1 MPYVVRDLLKM
12 GQQYITHFDLRLMKQ
27 SGSDYSKN
35 DLVIAIYY
43 KEILKSLFQSWFD
56 ICKNQERNKYQYL

>member
-1 MPYVVRDLLKM
+1 
-12 GQQYITHFDLRLMKQ
+12 MKQ

-56 ICKNQERNKYQYL
+56 ICKTKKEININIYSREWYQNKYTKR

>member
-1 MPYVVRDLLKM
+1 
-12 GQQYITHFDLRLMKQ
+12 MKQ

-56 ICKNQERNKYQYL
+56 ICKTKKEININIYSREWYQNKYTKDKVGG